1 MPDFTS
7 GSNRQPTIQK
17 DVLKCF
23 YSHFFFHSQILL
35 KHLIMM
41 ATRAM
46 SQKYGKKG
54 GQKNQQTTTIV
65 LAVQPTSTQKNAG
78 PYPGQ
83 EEAKVRLRRLQHI
96 HITTFN
102 SLANHGGQYPVVFF
116 TIYLLTTCKQATSL
130 QAGCQWVGSKNCSP
144 YLCINHILTQ

>member
-1 MPDFTS
+1 MPDY
-7 GSNRQPTIQK
+7 NRQPTIQR
-17 DVLKCF
+17 DVLQCF
-23 YSHFFFHSQILL
+23 YSLFFCQPNFVESSYNDGDSCYIT
-35 KHLIMM
+35 K
-41 ATRAM
+41 AWKER
-46 SQKYGKKG
+46 
-54 GQKNQQTTTIV
+54 GQKKQQTTTVV
-65 LAVQPTSTQKNAG
+65 LAVQPTSMQKNAG
-78 PYPGQ
+78 PYPDQ

-102 SLANHGGQYPVVFF
+102 SLANHGGQHPVVFF